1 MSLTF
6 RDDHVENVIWLAISL
21 LLPSFIQNI
30 VVQCENNINISTDS
44 PRDITDCIDDAGTVF
59 GGKFNMA
66 NIIICSLISRDECW
80 LVNRL

>member
-59 GGKFNMA
+59 WGKFNMA
-66 NIIICSLISRDECW
+66 NIITCSLISRDECW